1 MQTHEKRLW
10 KGPSRLSNKVTIDE
24 LNTPATLQVH
34 NKVVYE
40 LPLPVIVP
48 EKNMCRVALG
58 TYSPPTYFFDSAGS
72 CISKRSHPYH
82 KLVCMAE
89 YGSVDQCA
97 TRNEQE

>member
-82 KLVCMAE
+82 NLVCMAE
-89 YGSVDQCA
+89 YGPVDQCA
-97 TRNEQE
+97 TRNVQE

>member
-24 LNTPATLQVH
+24 LNTSATLQVR

-48 EKNMCRVALG
+48 EKKSVEWRWAHIHLRLTFLTRLALAFPNAAIHI
-58 TYSPPTYFFDSAGS
+58 TISSAWQS
-72 CISKRSHPYH
+72 MV
-82 KLVCMAE
+82 L
-89 YGSVDQCA
+89 
-97 TRNEQE
+97 

>member
-24 LNTPATLQVH
+24 LNTSATLQVR

-48 EKNMCRVALG
+48 EKKV
-58 TYSPPTYFFDSAGS
+58 
-72 CISKRSHPYH
+72 
-82 KLVCMAE
+82 
-89 YGSVDQCA
+89 
-97 TRNEQE
+97 

>member
-40 LPLPVIVP
+40 LPLPVIV
-48 EKNMCRVALG
+48 
-58 TYSPPTYFFDSAGS
+58 
-72 CISKRSHPYH
+72 
-82 KLVCMAE
+82 
-89 YGSVDQCA
+89 Q
-97 TRNEQE
+97 